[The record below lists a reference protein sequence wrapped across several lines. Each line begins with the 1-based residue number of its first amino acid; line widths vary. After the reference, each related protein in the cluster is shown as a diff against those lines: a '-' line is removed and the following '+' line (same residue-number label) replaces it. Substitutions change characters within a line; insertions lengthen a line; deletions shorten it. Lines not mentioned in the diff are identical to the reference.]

1 MMTGL
6 QDGICI
12 CGSDVA
18 LEHTEGVWDALA
30 SPLLLPLQS
39 PQNLSWELQAAEM
52 SPCCD
57 TAQGSGRTASGLG
70 LAQNSKIYQCL
81 MHSTLKCRQRSNH

>member
-18 LEHTEGVWDALA
+18 LEHTEGVGDALA

-39 PQNLSWELQAAEM
+39 PQNRSWELQAVEM
-52 SPCCD
+52 SPGCD
-57 TAQGSGRTASGLG
+57 TAQGSGEDCIWPGPGTELEDLSVSN
-70 LAQNSKIYQCL
+70 AQYP
-81 MHSTLKCRQRSNH
+81 